1 MTSVSTPRTTR
12 RSAILLM
19 VSKITRLTA
28 LVAVIMLSGFVLV
41 SAEGYFKP
49 EHVARIFTSPPMPA
63 FGP

>member
-28 LVAVIMLSGFVLV
+28 LVAVIILSGFVLV

-49 EHVARIFTSPPMPA
+49 EHVARIFASPPMPA